1 MKERKFQ
8 STLPA
13 RGATEHH
20 LPAQQLPIDFN
31 PRSPHGERHLAC
43 MDGADAM
50 IFQSTLP
57 ARGATYKSPLARC
70 QEVFQSTLPA
80 RGATGQNTISGILTE
95 LFQSTLPARGATRTI
110 GEEEPHVPISIHAPR
125 TGSDCHR
132 PAHEICGAI
141 SIHAPRTGSDDGR
154 GRKKRSKNL
163 ISIHAPRTGSDVV
176 S

>member
-1 MKERKFQ
+1 
-8 STLPA
+8 
-13 RGATEHH
+13 
-20 LPAQQLPIDFN
+20 
-31 PRSPHGERHLAC
+31 
-43 MDGADAM
+43 M

-125 TGSDCHR
+125 TGSDMPPTKMVRYC
-132 PAHEICGAI
+132 CI
-141 SIHAPRTGSDDGR
+141 SIHAPRTGSDSTRQSRGKRTINFNPRSPHGERLDVADAGDG
-154 GRKKRSKNL
+154 GGYFNPRSPHGERL
-163 ISIHAPRTGSDVV
+163 SAALLAA
-176 S
+176 